1 MRVYVRLF
9 GPLRVVVGS
18 GEVEV
23 ALSGDSA
30 TVAQA
35 LDSLIARYPQAQRYL
50 RDPAGAMPPGLRA
63 LRGDTRLDDATA
75 LAAQLRDGD
84 NLTLLMPIAGG

>member
-9 GPLRVVVGS
+9 GSLRVVVGS

-35 LDSLIARYPQAQRYL
+35 LDGLIARYPQARRYL
-50 RDPAGAMPPGLRA
+50 RDAGRRDAAGPAC
-63 LRGDTRLDDATA
+63 
-75 LAAQLRDGD
+75 AARRYA
-84 NLTLLMPIAGG
+84 AG

>member
-18 GEVEV
+18 GEVEL

-35 LDSLIARYPQAQRYL
+35 LEGVTARYPQARRYL
-50 RDPAGAMPPGLRA
+50 RDASGGMPPGLRA
-63 LRGDTRLDDATA
+63 LLDDARLDDATA
-75 LAAQLRDGD
+75 LSAHLRDGD
-84 NLTLLMPIAGG
+84 HLTLLMPVVGG

>member
-18 GEVEV
+18 GEIEL
-23 ALSGDSA
+23 ALSGESA

-35 LDSLIARYPQAQRYL
+35 LDGVIARYPQTRRYL
-50 RDPAGAMPPGLRA
+50 RDPSGGLPPGLRA
-63 LRGDTRLDDATA
+63 LLGDVRLDDATA
-75 LAAQLRDGD
+75 LAARLRDGD
-84 NLTLLMPIAGG
+84 DLTLLMPIVGG